1 MMLLTKKSLK
11 KIQPLSTPYLGIHHN
26 FISKKFLIKKF
37 RKFHVVDLNL
47 KKIKKNI
54 FNGEIV
60 GRFSGRAEFGQRAL
74 GNRSILASPIYDGIS
89 NRLNHNIK
97 SRDFWMPFAMTVLDT
112 FKKEY
117 FKKNTFNNSKYM
129 TSCFE
134 LKEKY
139 YDTFKCGVHIYDN
152 TVRAQILKYRDN
164 KDYFNLINEFKK
176 ISGVGA
182 LVNTSF
188 NIHKFPIVET
198 IDDVFYVF
206 KNTNID
212 KLIIDNFQISKK

>member
-1 MMLLTKKSLK
+1 
-11 KIQPLSTPYLGIHHN
+11 
-26 FISKKFLIKKF
+26 
-37 RKFHVVDLNL
+37 
-47 KKIKKNI
+47 
-54 FNGEIV
+54 
-60 GRFSGRAEFGQRAL
+60 
-74 GNRSILASPIYDGIS
+74 
-89 NRLNHNIK
+89 
-97 SRDFWMPFAMTVLDT
+97 MPFAMTVLDT